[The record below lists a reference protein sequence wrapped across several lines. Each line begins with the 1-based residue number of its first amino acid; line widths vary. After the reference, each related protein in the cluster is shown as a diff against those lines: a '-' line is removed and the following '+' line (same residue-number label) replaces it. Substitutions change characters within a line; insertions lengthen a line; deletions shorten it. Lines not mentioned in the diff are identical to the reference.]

1 MEKMTSR
8 YAFYGQSVAFGGR
21 IYRPE
26 PGFDLDPG
34 GASALAPSGGISQ
47 ARIPGRKFGTEDAV
61 ISFDEAFTL
70 AKGEFV
76 DLKKA
81 IALTNHELLECELET
96 RTTARAEVKGIH
108 VQFRGFPA
116 LRVGRLVAA
125 LNSWSP
131 DSSREPSMQIDDEI
145 ALDDV
150 LIDDFRLNVRFNK
163 RLFQEQDTHDKLM
176 AACADGRFVEEQGAS
191 LRAAEFINEE
201 ELTDNSGVTRRRR
214 CPPPPRA
221 RHYKYTTV
229 VRELSWAGA
238 EPSYARIEGHT
249 VVVRDFG
256 RIFFGEF
263 LVGAA
268 ARRLTML
275 RLELGSP
282 LGGAASSG
290 GVGSNG
296 SWVP

>member
-1 MEKMTSR
+1 MKMTSR
-8 YAFYGQSVAFGGR
+8 YAFDGYAAAIGGR

-34 GASALAPSGGISQ
+34 CASALTPSGGISQ
-47 ARIPGRKFGTEDAV
+47 ARLEGRRFGTEDAV
-61 ISFDEAFTL
+61 ISFDGAVTL
-70 AKGEFV
+70 AHGEFV
-76 DLKKA
+76 DRQRA
-81 IALTNHELLECELET
+81 IALTNHELLECEMET
-96 RTTARAEVKGIH
+96 RTTSRAEIKGVN
-108 VQFRGFPA
+108 VQFRGFPR
-116 LRVGRLVAA
+116 LSVGRIVAG
-125 LNSWSP
+125 LQSWSP
-131 DSSREPSMQIDDEI
+131 DSSREPSMKVSDEIIIDD
-145 ALDDV
+145 V
-150 LIDDFRLNVRFNK
+150 FIDDFALRVTLNK
-163 RLFQEQDTHDKLM
+163 RLFQEHDTHDKLM
-176 AACADGRFVEEQGAS
+176 AACADGRYVEEQGAS
-191 LRAAEFINEE
+191 LRAAEFAVEA
-201 ELTDNSGVTRRRR
+201 ELTDNSGVARQRR

-229 VRELSWAGA
+229 VRELAWAGA

-282 LGGAASSG
+282 MGGYASSG
-290 GVGSNG
+290 SVGQSG
-296 SWVP
+296 GWVP

>member
-1 MEKMTSR
+1 MEMTSR
-8 YAFYGQSVAFGGR
+8 YAFYGYAAAIGGR

-34 GASALAPSGGISQ
+34 CASALTPSGGLSQ
-47 ARIPGRKFGTEDAV
+47 ARLEGRRFGTEEAV
-61 ISFDEAFTL
+61 ISFDAAETFAN
-70 AKGEFV
+70 GEFT
-76 DLKKA
+76 DRQKA
-81 IALTNHELLECELET
+81 IALTNRELSECDLQT

-108 VQFRGFPA
+108 VQFRGFPR
-116 LRVGRLVAA
+116 LSIGRLVAGIQ
-125 LNSWSP
+125 SWSP
-131 DSSREPSMQIDDEI
+131 DSSREPSMQVSDEI
-145 ALDDV
+145 VIEDV
-150 LIDDFRLNVRFNK
+150 FIDDFALRVNLNK
-163 RLFQEQDTHDKLM
+163 RLFQEHDTHDKLM
-176 AACADGRFVEEQGAS
+176 AACADGRYVQEQGAS
-191 LRAAEFINEE
+191 LRAAEFAAEE
-201 ELTDNSGVTRRRR
+201 EITDNSGVTRRRR

-229 VRELSWAGA
+229 VHELTWAGA

-282 LGGAASSG
+282 MGGAASSG

-296 SWVP
+296 GWAP